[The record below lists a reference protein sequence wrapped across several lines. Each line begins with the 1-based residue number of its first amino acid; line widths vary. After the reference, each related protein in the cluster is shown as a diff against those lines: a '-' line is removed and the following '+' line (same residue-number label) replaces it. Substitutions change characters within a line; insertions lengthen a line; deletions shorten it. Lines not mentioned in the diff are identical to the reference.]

1 MSYLHCP
8 RCGLSVRLRAPFL
21 TLDCC
26 PRCLARRGTIVSMRL
41 SEHRS
46 RPAATEDAASVES
59 CPGDGLDERDFGRGR

>member
-8 RCGLSVRLRAPFL
+8 TCGLSVRLRAPFL

-26 PRCLARRGTIVSMRL
+26 PRCLARRGAVVSMHL

-46 RPAATEDAASVES
+46 WPLAADDAASGRSVG
-59 CPGDGLDERDFGRGR
+59 GDGPDETDCTAGR